1 MLSPRWRK
9 MRRDASLHK
18 ARTVLVVLAVVVGL
32 VGAGALLAS
41 WALVRQVTAQTF
53 IASRPVSATL
63 RVDRVDDA
71 LLARVRDV
79 PAIAAVRVRRVV
91 PASVDANGRRAR
103 AQLFALSDW
112 HARDIGRLKPERGT
126 WPPRD
131 GEIVLEPSSL
141 EFAGAQ
147 FGQTVRV
154 SVGDGAPVALPLT
167 GITRDVSLPPGWM
180 DHVVYAFV
188 TPATLAQLG
197 APVAFNEIQFVVR
210 DTTLDRDAVRR
221 IADEARTR
229 IEQAGG
235 RVTNIAVP
243 IPGEHAHAAQMDSLS
258 LTQGAFALMT
268 LFVCAL
274 LVVNLV
280 SAMLAAQTRE
290 IGVMKALGG
299 SARQIGALYLG
310 FALAIGTVASLLA
323 LPASIAIARPYAA
336 MKLDMLNF
344 PIGDAA
350 IPGWALAIQ
359 LVAGCLLPV
368 MAAALPVVRACRLRA
383 ADALR
388 DTGIAADGGHL
399 RRRFSLPWISRP
411 LQLSIGNAF
420 RKRQRMLL
428 TVLALAAGGAVF
440 LGADSLRSG
449 VRVSVAQLFAGN
461 RYDVSLRLADG
472 ADAARVEAVAS
483 AVSGVTGV
491 QALARGTAAVRRDD
505 GLDGDA
511 FTLVGLP
518 PSSTLLAPAI
528 LHGRGIA
535 AGDGNVL
542 VVSRSLLK
550 DEPTLRLGGDVE
562 LRLADMPVNGRP
574 VNGWPVND
582 RPTRWRV
589 VGIVDVGPQALAYA
603 PVGALNAAR
612 GDERAS
618 ALLLTTASREPAAQL
633 ETILRV
639 RAAFDAVGITVGGS
653 ELMSET
659 RRAFEDHLLMVVQF
673 LGVMAWAMIAIGGI
687 GLASTMSLGVLERTR
702 EIGIMRALGAPDR
715 AIVSLVQ
722 VEGLVVASLAWIVSL
737 LLSMPIGHL
746 LADAFGRVMFTV
758 KMQTLPN
765 ASGALAWGVMLAVV
779 STVACTWPARRAV
792 RLPAARALAYE

>member
-9 MRRDASLHK
+9 MRCDVSLHK
-18 ARTVLVVLAVVVGL
+18 ARTALVVLAVVVGL

-53 IASRPVSATL
+53 IASHPVSATL

-71 LLARVRDV
+71 LLARIRSV

-91 PASVDANGRRAR
+91 QASVDANGRRVR

-112 HARDIGRLKPERGT
+112 HTRDIGRLSPERGT

-131 GEIVLEPSSL
+131 GEIVVEPSSL
-141 EFAGAQ
+141 EFAGTQ
-147 FGQTVRV
+147 FGQTMRV

-197 APVAFNEIQFVVR
+197 APAAFNEIQFVVR

-235 RVTNIAVP
+235 RVTSIVVP
-243 IPGEHAHAAQMDSLS
+243 EPGEHAHAAQMDSLS

-310 FALAIGTVASLLA
+310 FALAIGVVATLLA

-344 PIGDAA
+344 PVGDAA
-350 IPGWALAIQ
+350 IPAWALAVQ
-359 LVAGCLLPV
+359 FVAGCLLPV
-368 MAAALPVVRACRLRA
+368 VAAAVPVVRACRLCA

-388 DTGIAADGGHL
+388 DSGIAAEGGHL
-399 RRRFSLPWISRP
+399 RRRFTVRWISRP

-449 VRVSVAQLFAGN
+449 VRESVAHLFAGS
-461 RYDVSLRLADG
+461 RYDVSLRLAEG
-472 ADAARVEAVAS
+472 ADGTRIEAVAS

-505 GLDGDA
+505 GLYGDA
-511 FTLVGLP
+511 FALVGLP
-518 PSSTLLAPAI
+518 PSSPLLAPAI

-550 DEPTLRLGGDVE
+550 DEPTLRLGADVE
-562 LRLADMPVNGRP
+562 LRLADMPVNGK
-574 VNGWPVND
+574 
-582 RPTRWRV
+582 PTRWRV
-589 VGIVDVGPQALAYA
+589 VGIVDVGPQPLAYA
-603 PVGALNAAR
+603 PVVALNAAR

-639 RAAFDAVGITVGGS
+639 RAALDAAGIAVGGS

-702 EIGIMRALGAPDR
+702 EIGVMRALGAPDR

-722 VEGLVVASLAWIVSL
+722 VEGLVVAALAWIASL
-737 LLSMPIGHL
+737 LLSIPIGHL
-746 LADAFGRVMFTV
+746 LADAFGRVMFAV
-758 KMQTLPN
+758 PMQTLPN
-765 ASGALAWGVMLAVV
+765 ASGAVAWAAMLAVV

>member
-1 MLSPRWRK
+1 MRSPRWRK

-18 ARTVLVVLAVVVGL
+18 ARTALVVLAVVVGL

-53 IASRPVSATL
+53 TESRPVSATL
-63 RVDRVDDA
+63 RLDRVDDA
-71 LLARVRDV
+71 LLARVSDIS
-79 PAIAAVRVRRVV
+79 AIAALRARRVV
-91 PASVDANGRRAR
+91 YASVDVNGRRAR

-112 HARDIGRLKPERGT
+112 HTRDIGRLTPERGT

-131 GEIVLEPSSL
+131 GEIVLELSSL
-141 EFAGAQ
+141 EFAGAG
-147 FGQTVRV
+147 FGQAVRV
-154 SVGDGAPVALPLT
+154 SVGDGEPVALSLT
-167 GITRDVSLPPGWM
+167 GIARDVSLPPGWM

-197 APVAFNEIQFVVR
+197 APAAFNEIQFVVR
-210 DTTLDRDAVRR
+210 DTALDRDAVRR
-221 IADEARTR
+221 IANDARAR

-243 IPGEHAHAAQMDSLS
+243 VPGEHAHAAQMDSLS

-290 IGVMKALGG
+290 IGVMKALGA
-299 SARQIGALYLG
+299 SAVQIGLLYLG
-310 FALAIGTVASLLA
+310 FALAIGVVASLLA

-344 PIGDAA
+344 PIGDTA

-368 MAAALPVVRACRLRA
+368 VAAALPVVRACRLSA

-399 RRRFSLPWISRP
+399 RRRFAVPWISRP

-420 RKRQRMLL
+420 RKRQRLLL

-449 VRVSVAQLFAGN
+449 VRSSVAQLLAGN

-483 AVSGVTGV
+483 AVPGVTRV
-491 QALARGTAAVRRDD
+491 QALARDTAAVRRDD

-518 PSSTLLAPAI
+518 PSSLLLAPAI
-528 LHGRGIA
+528 LQGRGIA

-542 VVSRSLLK
+542 VVNRSLLK
-550 DEPTLRLGGDVE
+550 DEPTLRLGADVE
-562 LRLADMPVNGRP
+562 LRLADMLVSGRP
-574 VNGWPVND
+574 ANG

-589 VGIVDVGPQALAYA
+589 VGIVDVGPQPLAYV

-618 ALLLTTASREPAAQL
+618 ALLLTTTAREPAGQR

-639 RAAFDAVGITVGGS
+639 RAAFDAAGIAVGGS
-653 ELMSET
+653 ELVSET

-702 EIGIMRALGAPDR
+702 EIGVMRALGAPDR

-722 VEGLVVASLAWIVSL
+722 VEGLIVAGLAWIVSL

-746 LADAFGRVMFTV
+746 LADAFGRVMFV
-758 KMQTLPN
+758 VPMQTLPN
-765 ASGALAWGVMLAVV
+765 ASGAVAWAAMLAVV
-779 STVACTWPARRAV
+779 SAVACTWPARRAV
-792 RLPAARALAYE
+792 RLPAARVLAYAG

>member
-18 ARTVLVVLAVVVGL
+18 ARTALVVLAVVVGL

-41 WALVRQVTAQTF
+41 WALVWQVTAQTF

-79 PAIAAVRVRRVV
+79 PAIDAVRVRRVV
-91 PASVDANGRRAR
+91 PARVDANGRRTR

-112 HARDIGRLKPERGT
+112 HARDIGRLSPERGT

-197 APVAFNEIQFVVR
+197 APAAFNEIQFVVR

-243 IPGEHAHAAQMDSLS
+243 EPGEHAHAAQMDSLS

-299 SARQIGALYLG
+299 SARQIGALYFG

-359 LVAGCLLPV
+359 FLAGCLLPV
-368 MAAALPVVRACRLRA
+368 VAAALPVVRACRLSA

-388 DTGIAADGGHL
+388 DSGIAADGGHL
-399 RRRFSLPWISRP
+399 RRRFTMPWISRP

-449 VRVSVAQLFAGN
+449 VRESVAQLFAGN

-472 ADAARVEAVAS
+472 VDAARVEAVAS

-491 QALARGTAAVRRDD
+491 QALVRGTAAVRRDD

-511 FTLVGLP
+511 FALVGLP

-528 LHGRGIA
+528 LHGRSIA

-550 DEPTLRLGGDVE
+550 DEPTLRLGADVE

-574 VNGWPVND
+574 VDDKPVND
-582 RPTRWRV
+582 GPTRWRI

-603 PVGALNAAR
+603 PVAALNAAR

-633 ETILRV
+633 ETVLRV
-639 RAAFDAVGITVGGS
+639 RAAFDAAGIAVGGS
-653 ELMSET
+653 ELVSET

-702 EIGIMRALGAPDR
+702 EIGVMRAIGAPDR

-722 VEGLVVASLAWIVSL
+722 VEGLVVASLAWIASL
-737 LLSMPIGHL
+737 LLSIPIGHL
-746 LADAFGRVMFTV
+746 LADAFGRVMFAV
-758 KMQTLPN
+758 PMQTLPN
-765 ASGALAWGVMLAVV
+765 ASGALAWGAMLAVV

>member
-18 ARTVLVVLAVVVGL
+18 VRTALVVLAVVVGL
-32 VGAGALLAS
+32 AGAGALLAS

-63 RVDRVDDA
+63 RVDRIDDA
-71 LLARVRDV
+71 LLARVRDI
-79 PAIAAVRVRRVV
+79 PAIAAVRGRRVV
-91 PASVDANGRRAR
+91 HASVDANGRRTR

-112 HARDIGRLKPERGT
+112 HARDIGRLNPERGT

-147 FGQTVRV
+147 FGQAVRV
-154 SVGDGAPVALPLT
+154 NVGDGPPVTLPLT

-188 TPATLAQLG
+188 TPATLVQLG
-197 APVAFNEIQFVVR
+197 APAAFNEIQFVVR
-210 DTTLDRDAVRR
+210 DTALSRDGVRR
-221 IADEARTR
+221 IADHARTR

-243 IPGEHAHAAQMDSLS
+243 EPGEHAHAAQMDSLS

-268 LFVCAL
+268 LLVCAL

-290 IGVMKALGG
+290 IGVMKTLGG
-299 SARQIGALYLG
+299 SGQQIGALYLG
-310 FALAIGTVASLLA
+310 FALAIGAVAALLA

-359 LVAGCLLPV
+359 FAAGCLLPV
-368 MAAALPVVRACRLRA
+368 VAAALPVVRACRLRA

-388 DTGIAADGGHL
+388 DAGIAADAGHL
-399 RRRFSLPWISRP
+399 RRRFTVPWISRP

-461 RYDVSLRLADG
+461 RYDVALRLADG
-472 ADAARVEAVAS
+472 AEAARVETVAS

-491 QALARGTAAVRRDD
+491 QVLARGSAAVRRDD
-505 GLDGDA
+505 GLDGDTFA
-511 FTLVGLP
+511 LVGLP
-518 PSSTLLAPAI
+518 PSSPLLAPAI

-550 DEPTLRLGGDVE
+550 DEPTLRLGADVE
-562 LRLADMPVNGRP
+562 LRVDGM
-574 VNGWPVND
+574 PVND

-589 VGIVDVGPQALAYA
+589 VGIADVGPQPLVYV
-603 PVGALNAAR
+603 PVAALNDAR
-612 GDERAS
+612 GDERA
-618 ALLLTTASREPAAQL
+618 ATLLLTTAAREPAAQL

-639 RAAFDAVGITVGGS
+639 RAAFDSAGIAVGGS

-659 RRAFEDHLLMVVQF
+659 RRVFEDHLLMVVQF

-702 EIGIMRALGAPDR
+702 EIGVMRALGALDR
-715 AIVSLVQ
+715 VIVALVQ
-722 VEGLVVASLAWIVSL
+722 VEGLIVAGLAWITSL
-737 LLSMPIGHL
+737 MLSMPIGHL
-746 LADAFGRVMFTV
+746 LAGAFGRVMFAV
-758 KMQTLPN
+758 PMQTLPN
-765 ASGALAWGVMLAVV
+765 ARGAFAWGAMLVVV
-779 STVACTWPARRAV
+779 SVVACTWPARRAV

>member
-1 MLSPRWRK
+1 MRSPRWSK

-18 ARTVLVVLAVVVGL
+18 ARTALVILAIVMGL
-32 VGAGALLAS
+32 TGAGALLAS
-41 WALVRQVTAQTF
+41 WAFVRQVTAQTF

-71 LLARVRDV
+71 LLARVRDL
-79 PAIAAVRVRRVV
+79 PAIAAARARRVV
-91 PASVDANGRRAR
+91 FAGVDAGGRRTR

-112 HARDIGRLKPERGT
+112 HAHDIGQLRSERGT

-154 SVGDGAPVALPLT
+154 SVGDKAPVALPLT
-167 GITRDVSLPPGWM
+167 GIARDVSLPPGWM

-197 APVAFNEIQFVVR
+197 AQATFNEIQFVVR
-210 DTTLDRDAVRR
+210 DTALSRDAVRR
-221 IADEARTR
+221 IADEARIR

-243 IPGEHAHAAQMDSLS
+243 EPGEHAHAAQMDSLS

-268 LFVCAL
+268 LLVCAL

-299 SARQIGALYLG
+299 SARQIGALYIG
-310 FALAIGTVASLLA
+310 FALAIGVVASLLA

-344 PIGDAA
+344 PVGDAA
-350 IPGWALAIQ
+350 IPVWPLAVQ
-359 LVAGCLLPV
+359 FAVGCLLPV
-368 MAAALPVVRACRLRA
+368 LAAALPVVRACRLRA
-383 ADALR
+383 AEALR
-388 DTGIAADGGHL
+388 DAGIAAEGGHL
-399 RRRFSLPWISRP
+399 RRRMTFPWIGRP

-449 VRVSVAQLFAGN
+449 VRASVAQLFAGN
-461 RYDVSLRLADG
+461 RYDVALRLADS
-472 ADAARVEAVAS
+472 ADAARVETIVS

-491 QALARGTAAVRRDD
+491 QALVRDTAAVRRGD
-505 GLDGDA
+505 GLDGDRFA
-511 FTLVGLP
+511 LVGLP
-518 PSSTLLAPAI
+518 PSSPLLAPAI

-550 DEPTLRLGGDVE
+550 DEPSLLLGADVE
-562 LRLADMPVNGRP
+562 LRLDDMPVN
-574 VNGWPVND
+574 D
-582 RPTRWRV
+582 KPTRWRV
-589 VGIVDVGPQALAYA
+589 VGIADVGPQPLAYA
-603 PVGALNAAR
+603 PVAALNSAR

-618 ALLLTTASREPAAQL
+618 TVLVTTAAREPAARL

-639 RAAFDAVGITVGGS
+639 RSAFDGAGIAVGGS

-673 LGVMAWAMIAIGGI
+673 LGVMGWAMIAIGGI

-702 EIGIMRALGAPDR
+702 EIGVMRAIGASDR
-715 AIVSLVQ
+715 AIVTLVQ
-722 VEGLVVASLAWIVSL
+722 VEGLIVAGLAWIVSL
-737 LLSMPIGHL
+737 ILSIPIGHL
-746 LADAFGRVMFTV
+746 LASAFGRVMFPV
-758 KMQTLPN
+758 PMQTLPN
-765 ASGALAWGVMLAVV
+765 ASGALAWGAMLVVV
-779 STVACTWPARRAV
+779 STLACTWPARRAV
-792 RLPAARALAYE
+792 RLPTARALAYE

>member
-1 MLSPRWRK
+1 
-9 MRRDASLHK
+9 LHK
-18 ARTVLVVLAVVVGL
+18 ARTALVILAVVVGL

-63 RVDRVDDA
+63 RVDRADGA

-79 PAIAAVRVRRVV
+79 PAIAAVRMRRVV
-91 PASVDANGRRAR
+91 YAGVDANGRRTR

-112 HARDIGRLKPERGT
+112 HTRDIGRLSPERGT

-131 GEIVLEPSSL
+131 GEIVVEPSSL
-141 EFAGAQ
+141 EFAGAR
-147 FGQTVRV
+147 FGQAVRV

-167 GITRDVSLPPGWM
+167 GIARDVSLPPGWM

-197 APVAFNEIQFVVR
+197 APAAFNEVQFVVR

-221 IADEARTR
+221 IAEDARTR

-243 IPGEHAHAAQMDSLS
+243 EPGEHAHAAQMDSLS

-290 IGVMKALGG
+290 IGVMKALGA
-299 SARQIGALYLG
+299 SARQISALYLG
-310 FALAIGTVASLLA
+310 FALAIGSVASLLA

-344 PIGDAA
+344 PLGDAA
-350 IPGWALAIQ
+350 IPGWALALQ
-359 LVAGCLLPV
+359 LLAGCLLPV
-368 MAAALPVVRACRLRA
+368 LAAAMPVVRACRLRA

-388 DTGIAADGGHL
+388 DSGIASDGGHV
-399 RRRFSLPWISRP
+399 RRRFAVPWISRP

-449 VRVSVAQLFAGN
+449 VRVSVAQLFSGN
-461 RYDVSLRLADG
+461 RYDASLRLADG

-491 QALARGTAAVRRDD
+491 QALARNTAAVRHDD
-505 GLDGDA
+505 GLDGEA
-511 FTLVGLP
+511 FTLIGLP
-518 PSSTLLAPAI
+518 ASPTLLAPAI

-550 DEPTLRLGGDVE
+550 DEPTLRLGDDTE
-562 LRLADMPVNGRP
+562 LRLADRP
-574 VNGWPVND
+574 VDG

-589 VGIVDVGPQALAYA
+589 VGIVDVGPQPLAYVPA
-603 PVGALNAAR
+603 AALNAVR

-639 RAAFDAVGITVGGS
+639 RAAFDAAGIAVGGS

-687 GLASTMSLGVLERTR
+687 GLASTMSLGVLERIR
-702 EIGIMRALGAPDR
+702 EIGVMRALGAPDR

-722 VEGLVVASLAWIVSL
+722 VEGIVVASLAWIVSL
-737 LLSMPIGHL
+737 LLSIPISHL
-746 LADAFGRVMFTV
+746 LADAFGRVMFAV
-758 KMQTLPN
+758 PMQTLPN
-765 ASGALAWGVMLAVV
+765 ASGVLAWGAMLAVV

-792 RLPAARALAYE
+792 RLPATRALAYE